1 MVITMPVYEY
11 RCNQCGAAFEK
22 MVRWSEAGSS
32 PVCPNCQSEDTHK
45 KISIF
50 ASLGTSTGATTA
62 SIGSCSSTGAFR

>member
-1 MVITMPVYEY
+1 MVNAMPLYEY

-32 PVCPNCQSEDTHK
+32 PVCPHCQSEDTQK

-50 ASLGTSTGATTA
+50 ASVGSASSAATGSTSSCGSTG
-62 SIGSCSSTGAFR
+62 GFR